1 MTSHH
6 LNDHYQT
13 DAKRS
18 WRDYVYSLLTP
29 DTCALLVDN
38 DNRLRHKWLELVG
51 DNAHTFNQLLSTG
64 RIEESQLVGVDNR
77 VDNATACSKLFPSAQ
92 FYGNDWDSF
101 CRTYRG
107 NDIGVIVF
115 DSWNAGAGNDF
126 KRQIDA
132 TLHLVKRCKDK
143 LGECLLVV
151 NVDGSKTHRSFG
163 FSKGLDAREV
173 LKNSMEAAFK
183 KFPGGM
189 FSTLVIDPGTMYA
202 YRQSA
207 KNTKMLSVGVLV

>member
-1 MTSHH
+1 MTHH

-13 DAKRS
+13 SAKEL
-18 WRDYVYSLLTP
+18 WREYVYGLLTP
-29 DTCALLVDN
+29 DTCAQLVDEN
-38 DNRLRHKWLELVG
+38 NILRHKWLELVG
-51 DNAHTFNQLLSTG
+51 DNAITFNQILQTK
-64 RIEESQLVGVDNR
+64 RIQEDQLIGIDNR
-77 VDNATACSKLFPSAQ
+77 TENIEACKTKFPKAQ
-92 FYGNDWDSF
+92 FYGKDWDSF
-101 CRTYRG
+101 CRTYRE

-115 DSWNAGAGNDF
+115 DSWNAGDGQDF

-132 TLHLVKRCKDK
+132 TLHLVKRCKDN

-183 KFPGGM
+183 RYPGGY
-189 FSTLVIDPGTMYA
+189 FSNLELRTETMYS

-207 KNTKMLSVGVLV
+207 RNTEMLSVGVLV